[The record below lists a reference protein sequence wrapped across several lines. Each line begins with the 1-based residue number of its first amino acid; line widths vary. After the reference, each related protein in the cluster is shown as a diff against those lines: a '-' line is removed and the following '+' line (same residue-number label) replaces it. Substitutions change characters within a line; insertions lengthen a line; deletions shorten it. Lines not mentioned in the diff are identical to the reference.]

1 MTRKS
6 AKAIL
11 TCQKAVMKA
20 LETCRGRL
28 KGSDEKQYFDAYW
41 GSHVTLIMQGSG
53 YGSAPIKRAEET
65 LDA

>member
-1 MTRKS
+1 MTRKQ

-11 TCQKAVMKA
+11 ACQKAVMKA

-28 KGSDEKQYFDAYW
+28 KGSEEGLHFDAYW
-41 GSHVTLIMQGSG
+41 GSRVTLIMQGSG

-65 LDA
+65 LE